1 MEVHGSKRLNSLGAY
16 AFAAIN
22 EKVDQLRAQGL
33 TPVDFGVGDP
43 TLPTPEIVRQ
53 ATIAGVERWKSGGY
67 PPYVGTLEF
76 RQAVADWNQRRF
88 GVTLDP
94 QTEICS
100 SIGSKE
106 GIFNFPE
113 AILDP
118 GDIVL
123 VPDPGYPPYARGT
136 LFAEGESFYVPILA
150 ENDFLPDLDS
160 IPADIAARAKIFWL
174 TQPNSPTGK
183 VASADYM
190 KRWIKYCQDHQIIA
204 ASDEAYTEIYF
215 GDPPHS
221 ALEFDRDGVVVFQS
235 LSKRSA
241 MTGYRVGW
249 VAGDERILALFRK
262 VKTNLDSG
270 TPLFVQDAAVAALS
284 DETHVADM
292 RGVYR
297 ELRDLLVDAF
307 VAAGCPR
314 CEPEAA
320 MYIWQRAPEGVSAMQ
335 FAEALLD
342 PRIAAVTVPGELLCL
357 EPSKHADGCP
367 FVRLALVPTVED
379 CQRVA
384 TAIREVLP
392 EVLAKIT

>member
-1 MEVHGSKRLNSLGAY
+1 MEVHGSKRLNSLGVY

-22 EKVDQLRAQGL
+22 EKVEELKAQGL

-43 TLPTPEIVRQ
+43 TLPTPELIRR
-53 ATIAGVERWKSGGY
+53 ATIDGVERWKSGGY
-67 PPYVGTLEF
+67 PPYVGTMEF
-76 RQAVADWNQRRF
+76 RQKVADWNRQRF
-88 GVTLDP
+88 GIDLNP
-94 QTEICS
+94 ATEICS

-118 GDIVL
+118 GDLVL
-123 VPDPGYPPYARGT
+123 IPDPGYPPYARGT
-136 LFAEGESFYVPILA
+136 LFAEGEPYYVPILA
-150 ENDFLPDLDS
+150 QNDFLPDLDS
-160 IPADIAARAKIFWL
+160 IPADVAKRAKIFWL

-183 VASADYM
+183 VASPDYM
-190 KRWIKYCQDHQIIA
+190 KRWIAFCQKHDIIA

-215 GDPPHS
+215 GEPPHS
-221 ALEFDRDGVVVFQS
+221 ALEYGRDGVVVFQS

-241 MTGYRVGW
+241 MTGYRIGW
-249 VAGDERILALFRK
+249 VAGDERIIKLFCK
-262 VKTNLDSG
+262 VKTNVDSG

-284 DETHVADM
+284 DEKHVDAM
-292 RGVYR
+292 RDSYR
-297 ELRDLLVDAF
+297 ELRDLLVEAF
-307 VAAGCPR
+307 VDAGCPR

-320 MYIWQRAPEGVSAMQ
+320 MYIWQRAPEGVTAMQ

-357 EPSKHADGCP
+357 DPSKHEDGCP
-367 FVRLALVPTVED
+367 FVRLALVPTPEE

-384 TAIREVLP
+384 QAIRDVLP